1 MQWLQPGLPS
11 APVCVYSLFISVPMI
26 ATPFASW
33 TCARPTAAHV
43 VFCQEVSLQNPLD
56 AADVVVVDAR
66 LVVGGLVVVAMVV
79 VVVVAG
85 GLVVVVA
92 GNLVVVAGGLVVAGS
107 RLVVV
112 AGVVVFT
119 MPFFLY
125 SWNSEAPE
133 LGIV

>member
-1 MQWLQPGLPS
+1 
-11 APVCVYSLFISVPMI
+11 MI

-43 VFCQEVSLQNPLD
+43 VVCQEANLQNPLG
-56 AADVVVVDAR
+56 AAEMVVVDA
-66 LVVGGLVVVAMVV
+66 GL

-85 GLVVVVA
+85 GLVVV
-92 GNLVVVAGGLVVAGS
+92 AGS
-107 RLVVV
+107 RLLVV
-112 AGVVVFT
+112 AGVVVIT
-119 MPFFLY
+119 ESSFLY